1 MVGALSV
8 VQRIPSVFNPLI
20 GLFVERKDLRVF
32 VILMPAITVI
42 TMSLIG
48 VVENF
53 WQLVILLFIMGWSSA
68 FFHVPGPVLIKRV
81 SGEKTGLGMS
91 VYMLSAELGRS
102 LGPIIIVAAVSWWG
116 LGGTVWL
123 IPVGLMAS
131 LLLFFRLRKIAP
143 VHHEGVV
150 NLISS
155 WQLLKDLKAYYFVIA
170 GYSFSQGLLKAL
182 LVTFLPTYYT
192 NSGESLWFA
201 AYTLSFFELAG
212 AAGSLLSGT
221 VSDKIGRGR
230 ALILIAILVPLIMVM
245 FIFTNS
251 WLNILA
257 LTLMGLVIFGS
268 GPVLL
273 ALIQDVGA
281 QRPGFSNGVY
291 MTINFAL
298 GAVAT
303 VLVGFLSDIYGLEQI
318 FMISPLFAMLTI
330 PFAYR
335 INALVRRAG

>member
-1 MVGALSV
+1 MKNNQFSWPRVIDISGAHLLHDIYGAFLAPLFPLLIEKMGLNYFMVGALSV

-116 LGGTVWL
+116 LAGTVWL

-212 AAGSLLSGT
+212 GLQEACYQ
-221 VSDKIGRGR
+221 
-230 ALILIAILVPLIMVM
+230 ALFPIK
-245 FIFTNS
+245 
-251 WLNILA
+251 
-257 LTLMGLVIFGS
+257 
-268 GPVLL
+268 
-273 ALIQDVGA
+273 
-281 QRPGFSNGVY
+281 
-291 MTINFAL
+291 
-298 GAVAT
+298 
-303 VLVGFLSDIYGLEQI
+303 
-318 FMISPLFAMLTI
+318 
-330 PFAYR
+330 
-335 INALVRRAG
+335 